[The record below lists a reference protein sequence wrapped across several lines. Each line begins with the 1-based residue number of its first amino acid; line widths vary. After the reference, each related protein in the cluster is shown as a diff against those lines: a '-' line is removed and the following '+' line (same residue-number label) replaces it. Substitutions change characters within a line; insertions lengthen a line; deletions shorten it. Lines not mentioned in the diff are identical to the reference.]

1 MHMTAATLGL
11 AAATFLASA
20 VEFVGY
26 DFIVGDAWEIAAGV
40 VAVLG
45 IGAGLLRTDRVDRA
59 FILLVVAL
67 GVGLV
72 LGGSLLAE
80 ARRRRRAGRQRPA
93 ESG

>member
-1 MHMTAATLGL
+1 MR
-11 AAATFLASA
+11 FLVRFSR
-20 VEFVGY
+20 FWY

-45 IGAGLLRTDRVDRA
+45 ISAGLLRTDGVDRA
-59 FILLVVAL
+59 FIPLVVAL

-80 ARRRRRAGRQRPA
+80 VRRRRRAGR
-93 ESG
+93 